1 MKKILST
8 LLAGAMLLPN
18 LAFSVFADNSKLPFD
33 LKAPKVS
40 VKWMEGNDSPT
51 SMSFAASMDDS
62 MMEFISKMDEA
73 RADDKGDVFFAP
85 YDFEELNV
93 CLQIDWA
100 LDDVNDPVSGWHY
113 KPEYWD
119 GKVDCGLGHDAET
132 GDLRVSEWDAV
143 EVPFNNGT
151 DTVQEFWIM
160 RGVPNDD
167 RWNGNPET
175 KTPGVKDQLNP
186 DQYTYDVEEE
196 ALHIDFTKH
205 TAYFRA
211 RLIVTT
217 YTSTVDNGYKFY
229 YSDWSETCGYGKD
242 IKAFEPITEKDL
254 PKPEISELRLIE
266 PASDGDTPCAG
277 YKLAVTDEFIT
288 KVTDIHANGGYVY
301 IETEARLKGDENWI
315 PLNGERDIKPG
326 EHLWELTTWLNE
338 GKMIPDGSELEI
350 RCRYYCEQ
358 NVEGIDVM
366 FSEYSDVLTFK
377 TTKIE
382 DKKDPTPTE
391 VPDDTPTP
399 TEHPAFGRAEKEKK
413 EEKKCSLC
421 GFCPQP
427 LGLCIFIWIAI
438 IVVVAVVV
446 VIIIVKTRKKDNGQK
461 E

>member
-1 MKKILST
+1 MKKFLAT
-8 LLAGAMLLPN
+8 LLAGAMLLPTF
-18 LAFSVFADNSKLPFD
+18 AFSVFADNSKLPFD

-73 RADDKGDVFFAP
+73 RGSDKADEFFAP
-85 YDFEELNV
+85 YDFEELYVN
-93 CLQIDWA
+93 LQIDWA

-119 GKVDCGLGHDAET
+119 GKVDCGLGYDAET

-160 RGVPNDD
+160 RGVPNND

-288 KVTDIHANGGYVY
+288 KVTNIHANGGYVY

-315 PLNGERDIKPG
+315 PLNGEHR
-326 EHLWELTTWLNE
+326 
-338 GKMIPDGSELEI
+338 M
-350 RCRYYCEQ
+350 
-358 NVEGIDVM
+358 
-366 FSEYSDVLTFK
+366 
-377 TTKIE
+377 
-382 DKKDPTPTE
+382 
-391 VPDDTPTP
+391 
-399 TEHPAFGRAEKEKK
+399 
-413 EEKKCSLC
+413 
-421 GFCPQP
+421 
-427 LGLCIFIWIAI
+427 
-438 IVVVAVVV
+438 
-446 VIIIVKTRKKDNGQK
+446 
-461 E
+461 